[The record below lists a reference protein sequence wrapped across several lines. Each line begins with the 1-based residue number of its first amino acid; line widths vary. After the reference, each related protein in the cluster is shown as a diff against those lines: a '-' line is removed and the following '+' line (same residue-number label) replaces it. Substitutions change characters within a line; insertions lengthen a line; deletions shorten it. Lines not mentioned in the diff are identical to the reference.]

1 MKRYRNNLIFSII
14 FLIFGLI
21 LLGFSS
27 IDVYRSRNI
36 IKARAGTYATV
47 ESINLRTNTTIVKY
61 TIGEQ
66 TYLNELNVIDTSLN
80 VGDEIIIYYDYNNP
94 YDVIIRAQAIYMI
107 LYVVL
112 GSIFILI
119 FIIILIITIN
129 KMHRDNKL
137 KKYGNKIDANIDKI
151 IINRSVFRCPYKIE
165 CSYVVGKKTYRFVN
179 NSVWFNIKDIVNE
192 KNIKTVPVYIDGKN
206 YKKYYIDLYDLEKLD
221 K

>member
-27 IDVYRSRNI
+27 IDIYRSRNI
-36 IKARAGTYATV
+36 IKSRAGTYATV

-66 TYLNELNVIDTSLN
+66 TYLNELKVIDTSLV
-80 VGDEIIIYYDYNNP
+80 VGDKIIIYYDYNNP

-107 LYVVL
+107 VYVSL
-112 GSIFILI
+112 GSLFILI
-119 FIIILIITIN
+119 FLIILIITIK

-137 KKYGNKIDANIDKI
+137 KKHGNKIDANIDKI
-151 IINRSVFRCPYKIE
+151 IVNRSVFRCPYKLE
-165 CSYVVGKKTYRFVN
+165 CSYTVGKKTYRFVN
-179 NSVWFNIKDIVNE
+179 NSVLFDIKDVVND